1 MSLYSFLKKI
11 AVIVFRLIY
20 RINVYGQ
27 ENILNQGNLIICANH
42 THNFDPIIISLV
54 YPRQIFW
61 MAKKQLFK
69 YKIPA
74 YFLEKLGAFPVD
86 REETDLSTIKKSLK
100 ILKNDGV
107 LGIFPEGT
115 RVKKVDIENA
125 KPGVGLIAIKTNA
138 TVLPVFIEGNYKLFS
153 RINVYFGEAIDLSE
167 YQNKKPSKDDYLLI
181 SKNILKS
188 IYSIKQRG
196 WKNSGNYFSR

>member
-1 MSLYSFLKKI
+1 MSFYNFLKKI
-11 AVIVFRLIY
+11 ANVVFKIVY
-20 RINVYGQ
+20 RINVYGEENLQ
-27 ENILNQGNLIICANH
+27 EKGSLIICSNH
-42 THNFDPIIISLV
+42 IHNFDPIIISLV

-61 MAKKQLFK
+61 MAKKQLFR

-86 REETDLSTIKKSLK
+86 REEADLSTFKKSLK
-100 ILKNDGV
+100 VLKNDGV

-115 RVKKVDIENA
+115 RVKEIDLENA
-125 KPGVGLIAIKTNA
+125 KPGVGLIALKSKT
-138 TVLPVFIEGNYKLFS
+138 TVLPVFIEGNYKPFS
-153 RINVYFGEAIDLSE
+153 RINVYFGEKIDLSD
-167 YQNKKPSKDDYLLI
+167 YHNKRPSKDDYLLV

-196 WKNSGNYFSR
+196 

>member
-1 MSLYSFLKKI
+1 MSFYNFLKKI
-11 AVIVFRLIY
+11 ANVVFKIIY
-20 RINVYGQ
+20 RINVYGEENLQ
-27 ENILNQGNLIICANH
+27 EKGSLIICSNH
-42 THNFDPIIISLV
+42 IHNFDPIIISLV

-61 MAKKQLFK
+61 MAKKQLFR

-86 REETDLSTIKKSLK
+86 REEADLSTFKKSLK
-100 ILKNDGV
+100 VLKNDGV

-115 RVKKVDIENA
+115 RVKEIDLENA
-125 KPGVGLIAIKTNA
+125 KPGVGLIALKSKT
-138 TVLPVFIEGNYKLFS
+138 TVLPVFIEGNYKPFS
-153 RINVYFGEAIDLSE
+153 RINVYFGEKIDLSD
-167 YQNKKPSKDDYLLI
+167 YHNKRPSKDDYLLV

-196 WKNSGNYFSR
+196 